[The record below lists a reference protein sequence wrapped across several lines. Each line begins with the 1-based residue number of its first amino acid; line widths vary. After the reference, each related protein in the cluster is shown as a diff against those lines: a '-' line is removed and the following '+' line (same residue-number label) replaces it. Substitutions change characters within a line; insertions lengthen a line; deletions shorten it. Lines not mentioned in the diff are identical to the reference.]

1 MIVVLGRNRSLLDR
15 SRRGSRLDILL
26 TSRSML
32 DRSRS
37 MVDRS
42 RSMVDRSRGMVDR
55 SRSRLYVSLVSSR
68 FSYCHNLSLGSRS
81 SMKSRSGGCCGSN
94 T

>member
-26 TSRSML
+26 TSRS
-32 DRSRS
+32 S
-37 MVDRS
+37 VDRS
-42 RSMVDRSRGMVDR
+42 RRVVDRRG